1 MDWTTYYD
9 RFYDWEEST
18 QLRHLSTLTNFG
30 PSSEVCELACS
41 FFEEKSANRMIKKAL
56 SLGVRFSANEVMEL
70 DGVIDASLMPQLIK
84 TTSHKL
90 TPEQLDDFVFWLT
103 PDEIRLLAT
112 RHHIRLDE
120 DGNVMTADMIEAEL
134 EAQEAEREMELE
146 RQEFEEA
153 QKEVASKA
161 EEEFLLA
168 KLILAI
174 RSKNRRER
182 RKKRREREGR

>member
-84 TTSHKL
+84 NTSHKL
-90 TPEQLDDFVFWLT
+90 TPEQLDDFVFWLS
-103 PDEIRLLAT
+103 PDEVRLLAT

-153 QKEVASKA
+153 QKEEAARA

-182 RKKRREREGR
+182 RKKLREGQ

>member
-56 SLGVRFSANEVMEL
+56 SSGVRFSADEVMEL
-70 DGVIDASLMPQLIK
+70 DGVIDPSLMPQLIK

-134 EAQEAEREMELE
+134 EALEAEREMELE
-146 RQEFEEA
+146 RQELEKEEA
-153 QKEVASKA
+153 AKA
-161 EEEFLLA
+161 EEEILLA
-168 KLILAI
+168 KFILVI
-174 RSKNRRER
+174 RSKKRRER
-182 RKKRREREGR
+182 RKKRREGN

>member
-84 TTSHKL
+84 NTSHTL
-90 TPEQLDDFVFWLT
+90 TPEQLDDFVFWLS
-103 PDEIRLLAT
+103 PDEVRLLAT

-153 QKEVASKA
+153 QKEEAARA

-168 KLILAI
+168 KLILAM